1 MPVVVRG
8 LPKVFVGILLG
19 CLLWNCSVEP
29 ESKGPATDPLVA
41 GPERTPVAEN
51 LWAHPEIK
59 AELLLD
65 RSVVRDP
72 SDGGGTA
79 RLLDVP
85 SDGPKPVPASSRQSF
100 TIEYTAGPLGIVPGG
115 TIFFQV
121 SPFWGWELPQ
131 TGTDQRGGF
140 LRARTAAEG
149 VDLVTK
155 LLGQGLVAIEVQ
167 GSGLRQGDTVEIEF
181 GAGPAGTRV
190 DRFAETGERL
200 WLAVDGN
207 ADGIRKLID
216 ESPTVDIMAREAT
229 RLHVSL
235 PGSAASG
242 ATVPLT
248 VALLDR
254 AGNSGMPWRG
264 SIDLALEGS
273 ETGMKVP
280 ASIAL
285 EARDGGR
292 KTIELVVTRP
302 GVYRVSAVA
311 RPTGAAE
318 PGPAAQS
325 NPLVAKSSPTE
336 TLLWGDLQVHT
347 QLSDGSGSTLENLL
361 YARDA
366 AGLDVVALTD
376 HDHWG
381 LKALDD
387 FPEVWQ
393 EQLGEVQAFHEPGR
407 FVTIPAFEWTNWVE
421 GHRHVLFFGQDDP
434 VLLSSLDERYDT
446 PPELWAALAGKN
458 AMTIA
463 HHSAGGP
470 VPTDWSIPPDPDLE
484 PLTEIVSVHG
494 SSEAADSPM
503 PIYKAKPG
511 NYVRD
516 ALNRGYRLGFLG
528 SSDGH
533 DGHPGLAGIASGGK
547 SGLAGI
553 WVKGK
558 HPRTRAAIATALRSR
573 SVYATS
579 GPRIYLQV
587 DLDGL
592 PMGSILDA
600 PEEGE
605 TEGTQILS
613 WEIAAETTLERLDI
627 IRRGEPVISI
637 RLAGER
643 DLAGSLE
650 VPVLGPGD
658 WLYIR
663 VVQRDAGA
671 AWSSPFFILHAQE
684 SPGQPGAAVPA
695 PS

>member
-8 LPKVFVGILLG
+8 FPKVFVGILLG

-29 ESKGPATDPLVA
+29 EGKGPATDPLAA

-85 SDGPKPVPASSRQSF
+85 RDGPKPVPASSRQSF
-100 TIEYTAGPLGIVPGG
+100 TIEYTAGALGIVPGG

-140 LRARTAAEG
+140 LRAHTAAEG

-434 VLLSSLDERYDT
+434 LLLSSLDERYDT

-484 PLTEIVSVHG
+484 PLTEIVSVQARADWPG
-494 SSEAADSPM
+494 SGSRGSTLAPVRRSPRPCDHVRSTRPAVHAFIFRSTSMACRWAAFWMHPK
-503 PIYKAKPG
+503 KAKP
-511 NYVRD
+511 
-516 ALNRGYRLGFLG
+516 RGPRSFRGRLPRKPLSSAWILFGEMSRAFRFVWPAKGIWPAAWKYPFSDRGIGSIFEWSSEMRARLGRARFSSSMHKSLQG
-528 SSDGH
+528 SPEQRRQRLPDQGKGS
-533 DGHPGLAGIASGGK
+533 AS
-547 SGLAGI
+547 SLF
-553 WVKGK
+553 
-558 HPRTRAAIATALRSR
+558 SR
-573 SVYATS
+573 SAS
-579 GPRIYLQV
+579 
-587 DLDGL
+587 
-592 PMGSILDA
+592 
-600 PEEGE
+600 
-605 TEGTQILS
+605 
-613 WEIAAETTLERLDI
+613 
-627 IRRGEPVISI
+627 
-637 RLAGER
+637 
-643 DLAGSLE
+643 
-650 VPVLGPGD
+650 
-658 WLYIR
+658 
-663 VVQRDAGA
+663 
-671 AWSSPFFILHAQE
+671 
-684 SPGQPGAAVPA
+684 
-695 PS
+695 

>member
-1 MPVVVRG
+1 
-8 LPKVFVGILLG
+8 
-19 CLLWNCSVEP
+19 
-29 ESKGPATDPLVA
+29 
-41 GPERTPVAEN
+41 
-51 LWAHPEIK
+51 
-59 AELLLD
+59 
-65 RSVVRDP
+65 
-72 SDGGGTA
+72 
-79 RLLDVP
+79 
-85 SDGPKPVPASSRQSF
+85 
-100 TIEYTAGPLGIVPGG
+100 
-115 TIFFQV
+115 
-121 SPFWGWELPQ
+121 
-131 TGTDQRGGF
+131 
-140 LRARTAAEG
+140 
-149 VDLVTK
+149 VDLVTR

-264 SIDLALEGS
+264 SIDLALEG
-273 ETGMKVP
+273 TGAGMKVP

-285 EARDGGR
+285 EPGDRGR
-292 KTIELVVTRP
+292 KTIELVVSHP

-325 NPLVAKSSPTE
+325 NPLVAKTSPTE

-366 AGLDVVALTD
+366 AGLDVIALTD

-393 EQLGEVQAFHEPGR
+393 EQLDEVQAFHEPGR

-434 VLLSSLDERYDT
+434 ILLSSLDERYDT

-558 HPRTRAAIATALRSR
+558 DPRTRAAIATALRSR

-600 PEEGE
+600 PEAGEG
-605 TEGTQILS
+605 EGTQVLS
-613 WEIAAETTLERLDI
+613 WEIAAETTLERLDV

-671 AWSSPFFILHAQE
+671 AWSSPFFVLHAQE
-684 SPGQPGAAVPA
+684 SSGAPGATAPA